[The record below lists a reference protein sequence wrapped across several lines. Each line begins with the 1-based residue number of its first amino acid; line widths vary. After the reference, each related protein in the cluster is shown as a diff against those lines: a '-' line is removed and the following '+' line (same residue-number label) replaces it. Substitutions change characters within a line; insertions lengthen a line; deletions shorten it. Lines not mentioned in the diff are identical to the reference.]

1 MIKIDYT
8 FRTKTPL
15 HTGSDKDYGTAKT
28 LRRQKIILRDPVR
41 VESAFA
47 NEDERNEA
55 IVNILAAVHRSIDF
69 DGIKGRRLM
78 GIWDEWFSKLLKA
91 STTNT
96 KAGFIGCLCEGWG
109 VRAIKDDDILA
120 VIDRISAEELIE
132 TARTN
137 AHYLTL
143 KLRTK
148 TKEKGQ
154 STIFSS
160 APSKSGE
167 YIKTYEMLPMVSG
180 NSIRG
185 ILRRLV
191 MHDYIVRTG
200 IQKLS
205 KSNYHMLFTGGVLN
219 DSTMYEDLDKRKQLI
234 DLCPM
239 LGVFGAAIGN
249 MTIEGSMS
257 VGMAYPQCRELN
269 TGDKSYWEYLDVIFQ
284 TRLDSS
290 KTEKDVNI
298 EDDEKR
304 TAPDQMKY
312 EYEVFAPGTP
322 FSHAFRM
329 LEMDALWVS
338 AFWHVLT
345 LLKDSPFIGGM
356 WAIGNAECDF
366 SELVIP
372 EGANLPYLQFIEKAK
387 EEANAFFSVQ
397 PRA

>member
-8 FRTKTPL
+8 FTTKTPL

-28 LRRQKIILRDPVR
+28 LRRQKIILREPVK
-41 VESAFA
+41 VKSAFA
-47 NEDERNEA
+47 NEDERNDA

-109 VRAIKDDDILA
+109 VRAIKDDEVLEI
-120 VIDRISAEELIE
+120 IDHISAEELIE

-154 STIFSS
+154 PTIFSS
-160 APSKSGE
+160 SSTKSGE
-167 YIKTYEMLPMVSG
+167 FVKTYEMLPMVSG

-185 ILRRLV
+185 IMRRLV
-191 MHDYIVRTG
+191 MHDYIVRAG

-205 KSNYHMLFTGGVLN
+205 KSNYHMLFTGGILN

-257 VGMAYPQCRELN
+257 VGMAYPICRELG
-269 TGDKSYWEYLDVIFQ
+269 TGEKSYWEYLDMIFQ

-290 KTEKDVNI
+290 KTEKDI
-298 EDDEKR
+298 EIEGDEKR

-329 LEMDALWVS
+329 LEMDPVWVS
-338 AFWHVLT
+338 AFWHALT
-345 LLKDSPFIGGM
+345 LLKENPFIGGM
-356 WAIGNAECDF
+356 WAIGNAECDL
-366 SELVIP
+366 SGLVIP
-372 EGANLPYLQFIEKAK
+372 DGANQVYLGYIDNAK
-387 EEANAFFSVQ
+387 EAANAFFSVL